1 MIVLP
6 LRYFSNDQINCNSI
20 DINIK
25 MLTQVFC
32 FDAYWTFYWI
42 FEGGIPSHYVFK
54 KEKNDVMMAQTRKL

>member
-6 LRYFSNDQINCNSI
+6 LRYFSKDQINCNSI

-42 FEGGIPSHYVFK
+42 FEGGIPSHYVF
-54 KEKNDVMMAQTRKL
+54 